1 MNLDLVSD
9 CDEEIATVGVLAAG
23 GLVETGVMIVRDG
36 PDTLDTDDS
45 EIPA

>member
-9 CDEEIATVGVLAAG
+9 SDEEIATVGVLLA
-23 GLVETGVMIVRDG
+23 ETGDRSHDSPDS

-45 EIPA
+45 KILA